1 MVDQDSNITMT
12 PQFSRR
18 RLLAAGSS
26 IGLMGEQGLCDLYAP
41 ALSLRGLK
49 VEEADAEQAVIAG
62 LTSLYAARA

>member
-1 MVDQDSNITMT
+1 
-12 PQFSRR
+12 
-18 RLLAAGSS
+18 
-26 IGLMGEQGLCDLYAP
+26 MGEQGLCDLYAP